1 MARSIKK
8 GAFVDGCLR
17 KRIEEMNRRFEKKVL
32 KTWSR
37 RSTITPDMVGLTFGV
52 HNGKRHLPIYVTE
65 NMVGHKLGEFAPTR
79 TFKGHSGTKVE
90 KTSKVAGAPP
100 K

>member
-1 MARSIKK
+1 MARSVKK
-8 GAFVDGCLR
+8 GAFVDKSLQ
-17 KRIEEMNRRFEKKVL
+17 KTVDRIRAGGARPPAI

-79 TFKGHSGTKVE
+79 TFKAHSGTKAE
-90 KTSKVAGAPP
+90 KTAKVTP
-100 K
+100 KP

>member
-1 MARSIKK
+1 MARSVKK
-8 GAFVDGCLR
+8 GAFVDKSLQ
-17 KRIEEMNRRFEKKVL
+17 KTVDRIRAGGARPPAI

-79 TFKGHSGTKVE
+79 AFRSHGGSE
-90 KTSKVAGAPP
+90 KASKV